1 MSEKIVN
8 YEDEI
13 DLRELIKTLWIYKY
27 LILIFTSFITIL
39 SIIYVLQKNPT
50 PIYKGSLYMEIGTIQ
65 DKNFQPVIIENAKD
79 LAYILNLE
87 FDVKAVIPK
96 EILTINNLLP
106 TKLIEISFENE
117 DKNKIRET
125 LEKIKDYIIE
135 KHKKDT
141 KYYENIIMTK
151 QIGDIKISEEAIND
165 KKDLILTVT
174 FITGFIFSI
183 FFILTN
189 ILLFY
194 CLTKC
199 NSISLK

>member
-65 DKNFQPVIIENAKD
+65 DKNFQPVIIENVND

-87 FDVKAVIPK
+87 FDVKAVVPK
-96 EILTINNLLP
+96 EVSINKYLQ

-141 KYYENIIMTK
+141 KFYENIIMT
-151 QIGDIKISEEAIND
+151 
-165 KKDLILTVT
+165 
-174 FITGFIFSI
+174 
-183 FFILTN
+183 
-189 ILLFY
+189 
-194 CLTKC
+194 
-199 NSISLK
+199 

>member
-65 DKNFQPVIIENAKD
+65 DKNFQPVIIENASD

-87 FDVKAVIPK
+87 FDVKAVVPK
-96 EILTINNLLP
+96 EVSINKYLQ

-125 LEKIKDYIIE
+125 LEKIKDYIVE

-151 QIGDIKISEEAIND
+151 QIGDIKISNEEINKPKKALIVAISFVTAF
-165 KKDLILTVT
+165 IL
-174 FITGFIFSI
+174 SI
-183 FFILTN
+183 FLAFLID
-189 ILLFY
+189 FVKREY
-194 CLTKC
+194 K
-199 NSISLK
+199 

>member
-65 DKNFQPVIIENAKD
+65 DKNFQPVIIENAND

-87 FDVKAVIPK
+87 FDVKAVVPK
-96 EILTINNLLP
+96 EVSINKYLQ

-151 QIGDIKISEEAIND
+151 QIGDIKISNEEINKPKKALIVAISFVTAF
-165 KKDLILTVT
+165 IL
-174 FITGFIFSI
+174 SI
-183 FFILTN
+183 FLAFLID
-189 ILLFY
+189 FVKREY
-194 CLTKC
+194 K
-199 NSISLK
+199 

>member
-65 DKNFQPVIIENAKD
+65 DKNFQPVIIENVND

-87 FDVKAVIPK
+87 FDVKAVVPK
-96 EILTINNLLP
+96 EVSINKYLQ

-117 DKNKIRET
+117 NKNKIRET
-125 LEKIKDYIIE
+125 LKKIKDYIVE

-151 QIGDIKISEEAIND
+151 QIGDIKISNEEINKPKKALIVAISFVTAF
-165 KKDLILTVT
+165 IL
-174 FITGFIFSI
+174 SI
-183 FFILTN
+183 FLAFLID
-189 ILLFY
+189 FVKREY
-194 CLTKC
+194 K
-199 NSISLK
+199 

>member
-65 DKNFQPVIIENAKD
+65 DKNFQPVIIENASD

-87 FDVKAVIPK
+87 FDVKAVVPK
-96 EILTINNLLP
+96 EVSINKYLQ

-117 DKNKIRET
+117 DKNKIRKT
-125 LEKIKDYIIE
+125 LEKIKDYIVE

-151 QIGDIKISEEAIND
+151 QIGDIKISNEEINKP
-165 KKDLILTVT
+165 KKALIVSISFVT
-174 FITGFIFSI
+174 AFILSI
-183 FFILTN
+183 FLAFLID
-189 ILLFY
+189 FVKRDY
-194 CLTKC
+194 K
-199 NSISLK
+199 

>member
-87 FDVKAVIPK
+87 FDVKAVVPK
-96 EILTINNLLP
+96 EVSINKYLQ

-117 DKNKIRET
+117 DKNKIRKT
-125 LEKIKDYIIE
+125 LEKIKDYIVE

-151 QIGDIKISEEAIND
+151 QIGDIKISNEEINKPKKALIVAISFVTAF
-165 KKDLILTVT
+165 IL
-174 FITGFIFSI
+174 SI
-183 FFILTN
+183 FLAFLID
-189 ILLFY
+189 FVKREY
-194 CLTKC
+194 K
-199 NSISLK
+199 

>member
-50 PIYKGSLYMEIGTIQ
+50 PIYKGNLYMEIGTIQ

-151 QIGDIKISEEAIND
+151 QIGDIKISNEEINKPKKVLIVAISFVTAF
-165 KKDLILTVT
+165 IL
-174 FITGFIFSI
+174 SI
-183 FFILTN
+183 FLAFLID
-189 ILLFY
+189 FVKREY
-194 CLTKC
+194 K
-199 NSISLK
+199 

>member
-125 LEKIKDYIIE
+125 LEKIKDYIVE

-151 QIGDIKISEEAIND
+151 QIGDIKISNEEINKP
-165 KKDLILTVT
+165 KKALIVSISFVT
-174 FITGFIFSI
+174 AFILSI
-183 FFILTN
+183 FLAFLID
-189 ILLFY
+189 FVKRAY
-194 CLTKC
+194 K
-199 NSISLK
+199 

>member
-65 DKNFQPVIIENAKD
+65 DKNFQPVIIENASD

-87 FDVKAVIPK
+87 FDVKAVVPK
-96 EILTINNLLP
+96 EVSINKYLQ

-125 LEKIKDYIIE
+125 LEKIKDYIVE

-151 QIGDIKISEEAIND
+151 QIGDIKISNEEINKP
-165 KKDLILTVT
+165 KKALIVSISFVT
-174 FITGFIFSI
+174 AFILSI
-183 FFILTN
+183 FLAFLID
-189 ILLFY
+189 FVKRDY
-194 CLTKC
+194 K
-199 NSISLK
+199 

>member
-151 QIGDIKISEEAIND
+151 QIGDIKISNEEINKP
-165 KKDLILTVT
+165 KKALIVSISFVT
-174 FITGFIFSI
+174 AFILSI
-183 FFILTN
+183 FLAFLID
-189 ILLFY
+189 FVKRDY
-194 CLTKC
+194 K
-199 NSISLK
+199 

>member
-13 DLRELIKTLWIYKY
+13 DLRELVKTLWIYKY

-65 DKNFQPVIIENAKD
+65 DKNFQPVIIENVND

-106 TKLIEISFENE
+106 TKLIEISF
-117 DKNKIRET
+117 
-125 LEKIKDYIIE
+125 
-135 KHKKDT
+135 
-141 KYYENIIMTK
+141 
-151 QIGDIKISEEAIND
+151 
-165 KKDLILTVT
+165 
-174 FITGFIFSI
+174 
-183 FFILTN
+183 
-189 ILLFY
+189 
-194 CLTKC
+194 
-199 NSISLK
+199 

>member
-65 DKNFQPVIIENAKD
+65 DKNFQPVIIENVND

-87 FDVKAVIPK
+87 FDVKAVVPK
-96 EILTINNLLP
+96 EVSINKYLQ

-151 QIGDIKISEEAIND
+151 QIGDIKISNEEINKP
-165 KKDLILTVT
+165 KKALIVSISFVT
-174 FITGFIFSI
+174 AFILSI
-183 FFILTN
+183 FLAFLIDFVKREYKYLT
-189 ILLFY
+189 FAR
-194 CLTKC
+194 
-199 NSISLK
+199 

>member
-50 PIYKGSLYMEIGTIQ
+50 PIYKGSLYMEIGTIHN
-65 DKNFQPVIIENAKD
+65 KNFQPVIIENAKD

-87 FDVKAVIPK
+87 FDVKAVVPK
-96 EILTINNLLP
+96 ERFVINDPLP

-125 LEKIKDYIIE
+125 LEKIKEYVVE

-151 QIGDIKISEEAIND
+151 QIGDIKISNEEINKPKKALIVAISFVTAF
-165 KKDLILTVT
+165 IL
-174 FITGFIFSI
+174 SI
-183 FFILTN
+183 FLAFLID
-189 ILLFY
+189 FVKREY
-194 CLTKC
+194 K
-199 NSISLK
+199 

>member
-27 LILIFTSFITIL
+27 LILIFTSFVTIL
-39 SIIYVLQKNPT
+39 SVVYVLQKNPT

-65 DKNFQPVIIENAKD
+65 DKNFQPVIIENASD

-87 FDVKAVIPK
+87 FDVKAVVPK
-96 EILTINNLLP
+96 EVSINKYLQ

-125 LEKIKDYIIE
+125 LEKIKDYIVE

-151 QIGDIKISEEAIND
+151 QIGDIKISNEEINKPKKALIVAISFVTAF
-165 KKDLILTVT
+165 IL
-174 FITGFIFSI
+174 SI
-183 FFILTN
+183 FLAFLID
-189 ILLFY
+189 FVKREY
-194 CLTKC
+194 K
-199 NSISLK
+199 

>member
-65 DKNFQPVIIENAKD
+65 DKNFQPVIIENVND

-87 FDVKAVIPK
+87 FDVKAVVPK
-96 EILTINNLLP
+96 EVSINKYLQ

-151 QIGDIKISEEAIND
+151 QIGDIKISNEEINKPKKALIVAISFVTAF
-165 KKDLILTVT
+165 IL
-174 FITGFIFSI
+174 SI
-183 FFILTN
+183 FLAFLID
-189 ILLFY
+189 FVKREY
-194 CLTKC
+194 K
-199 NSISLK
+199 

>member
-27 LILIFTSFITIL
+27 LILIFTSFVTIL
-39 SIIYVLQKNPT
+39 SVVYVLQKNPT

-125 LEKIKDYIIE
+125 LKKIKDYIVE

-151 QIGDIKISEEAIND
+151 QIGDIKISNEDINKSKKALIVAISFVTAF
-165 KKDLILTVT
+165 IL
-174 FITGFIFSI
+174 SI
-183 FFILTN
+183 FLAFLID
-189 ILLFY
+189 FVKREY
-194 CLTKC
+194 K
-199 NSISLK
+199 

>member
-65 DKNFQPVIIENAKD
+65 DKNFQPVIIENASD

-87 FDVKAVIPK
+87 FDVKAVVPK
-96 EILTINNLLP
+96 EVSINKYLQ

-125 LEKIKDYIIE
+125 LKKIKDYIVE

-151 QIGDIKISEEAIND
+151 QIGDIKISNEEINKPKKALIVAISFVTAF
-165 KKDLILTVT
+165 IL
-174 FITGFIFSI
+174 SI
-183 FFILTN
+183 FLAFLID
-189 ILLFY
+189 FVKREY
-194 CLTKC
+194 K
-199 NSISLK
+199 

>member
-65 DKNFQPVIIENAKD
+65 DKNFQPVIIENVND
-79 LAYILNLE
+79 LVYILNLE
-87 FDVKAVIPK
+87 FDVKAVVPK
-96 EILTINNLLP
+96 EVSINKYLQ

-151 QIGDIKISEEAIND
+151 QIGDIKISNEEINKPKKALIVAISFVTAF
-165 KKDLILTVT
+165 IL
-174 FITGFIFSI
+174 SI
-183 FFILTN
+183 FLAFLID
-189 ILLFY
+189 FVKREY
-194 CLTKC
+194 K
-199 NSISLK
+199 

>member
-65 DKNFQPVIIENAKD
+65 DKNFQPVIIENVND

-87 FDVKAVIPK
+87 FDVKAVVPK
-96 EILTINNLLP
+96 EVSINKYLQ

-151 QIGDIKISEEAIND
+151 QIGDIKISNEDINKPKKVLIVAISFVTAF
-165 KKDLILTVT
+165 IL
-174 FITGFIFSI
+174 SI
-183 FFILTN
+183 FLAFLID
-189 ILLFY
+189 FVKREY
-194 CLTKC
+194 K
-199 NSISLK
+199 

>member
-13 DLRELIKTLWIYKY
+13 DLRELIKKLWIYKY

-65 DKNFQPVIIENAKD
+65 DKNFQPVIIENVND

-87 FDVKAVIPK
+87 FDVKAVVPK
-96 EILTINNLLP
+96 EVSINKYLQ

-151 QIGDIKISEEAIND
+151 QIGDIKISNEDINKPKKALIVAISFVTAF
-165 KKDLILTVT
+165 IL
-174 FITGFIFSI
+174 SI
-183 FFILTN
+183 FLAFLID
-189 ILLFY
+189 FVKREY
-194 CLTKC
+194 K
-199 NSISLK
+199 

>member
-65 DKNFQPVIIENAKD
+65 DKNFQPVIIENVND

-87 FDVKAVIPK
+87 FDVKAVVPK
-96 EILTINNLLP
+96 EVSINKYLQ

-125 LEKIKDYIIE
+125 LEK
-135 KHKKDT
+135 
-141 KYYENIIMTK
+141 
-151 QIGDIKISEEAIND
+151 
-165 KKDLILTVT
+165 
-174 FITGFIFSI
+174 
-183 FFILTN
+183 
-189 ILLFY
+189 
-194 CLTKC
+194 
-199 NSISLK
+199 

>member
-13 DLRELIKTLWIYKY
+13 DLRELIKTLLIYKY
-27 LILIFTSFITIL
+27 LILIFTSFVTIL
-39 SIIYVLQKNPT
+39 SVVYVLQKNPT

-65 DKNFQPVIIENAKD
+65 DKNFQPVIIENASD

-87 FDVKAVIPK
+87 FDVKAVVPK
-96 EILTINNLLP
+96 EVSINKYLQ

-125 LEKIKDYIIE
+125 LEKIKDYIVE

-151 QIGDIKISEEAIND
+151 QIGDIKISNEEINKPKKALIVAISFVTAF
-165 KKDLILTVT
+165 IL
-174 FITGFIFSI
+174 SI
-183 FFILTN
+183 FLAFLIDFVK
-189 ILLFY
+189 IEY
-194 CLTKC
+194 K
-199 NSISLK
+199 

>member
-125 LEKIKDYIIE
+125 LKKIKDYIVE

-151 QIGDIKISEEAIND
+151 QIGDIKISNEEINKP
-165 KKDLILTVT
+165 KKALIVSISFVT
-174 FITGFIFSI
+174 AFILSI
-183 FFILTN
+183 FLAFLID
-189 ILLFY
+189 FVKREY
-194 CLTKC
+194 K
-199 NSISLK
+199 